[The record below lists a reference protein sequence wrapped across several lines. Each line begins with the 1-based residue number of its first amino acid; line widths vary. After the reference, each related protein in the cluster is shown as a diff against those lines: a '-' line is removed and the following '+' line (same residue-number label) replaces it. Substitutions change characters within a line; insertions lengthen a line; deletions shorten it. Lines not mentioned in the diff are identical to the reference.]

1 MHQIESLML
10 WQVLLGMHNHF
21 HDVIED
27 LDSDSDSQNTSYAF
41 YPHLDV
47 LCIYLG

>member
-1 MHQIESLML
+1 MHLIESLML

-21 HDVIED
+21 HDVED
-27 LDSDSDSQNTSYAF
+27 LDSDSDSQNISYTF

-47 LCIYLG
+47 LCIYLC